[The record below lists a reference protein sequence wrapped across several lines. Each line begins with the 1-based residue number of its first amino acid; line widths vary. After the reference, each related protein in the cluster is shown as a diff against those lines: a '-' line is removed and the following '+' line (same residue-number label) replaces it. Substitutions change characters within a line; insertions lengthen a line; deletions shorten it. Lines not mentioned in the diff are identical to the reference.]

1 MRNVT
6 KNTDFSFSRTK
17 FIILFHSDKGRN
29 VVVER
34 NDNQS
39 RCKTKIYK
47 SLVSVHT
54 TVDFKCSI
62 AEICMI
68 QSFEWLNCD
77 FISIQAV

>member
-6 KNTDFSFSRTK
+6 KKTNFSFSHTK
-17 FIILFHSDKGRN
+17 FIILFHSNKRRN
-29 VVVER
+29 VAE
-34 NDNQS
+34 NTDNQS

-62 AEICMI
+62 AESLHDSVM
-68 QSFEWLNCD
+68 SG
-77 FISIQAV
+77 